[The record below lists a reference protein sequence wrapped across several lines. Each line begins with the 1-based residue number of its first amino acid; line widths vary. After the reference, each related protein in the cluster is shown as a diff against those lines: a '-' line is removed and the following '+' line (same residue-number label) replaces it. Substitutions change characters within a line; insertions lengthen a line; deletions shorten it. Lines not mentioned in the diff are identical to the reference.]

1 MLQEDYEVPKF
12 SLDERTRRWARVRVL
27 MARDRIDAIFAP
39 PNTGM
44 FDMFQANVRY
54 LTGLGG
60 NHSMVAA
67 IFPIE
72 GEVTAITSP
81 DVAKDIWLQR
91 QHWVNDIRNITSGWG
106 FTDTVIARLEE
117 MPGLKRL
124 GVTGLSGNTRFPEGV
139 TSHGIV
145 ERLRQKLPHVELVNA
160 NLLMEEARFVKSEEE
175 IAFMKKADSL
185 VEKAIDVLAREARPG
200 VPENVVYARML
211 ASMIEAG
218 GEIPT
223 MILWSAGWPQPP
235 SNAYMP
241 TRRRLKSGDM
251 IQVEAEARWAGYAAQ
266 NTQPFFIGKAPDE
279 YRAMFAR
286 QQEAVA
292 LCYSLLRPGE
302 AIGNISAKIAAMS
315 DYRFDCSILIH
326 ARGLGDDSPICIY
339 APRDQVMA
347 NWRLQEN
354 SVFIVKPQV
363 SNRDR
368 SKRIYWGD
376 TVVCTADGA
385 ERLGTR
391 PPSIMELE

>member
-1 MLQEDYEVPKF
+1 MPGGDYEVPKF
-12 SLDERTRRWARVRVL
+12 SLDERGRRWARVREL
-27 MARDRIDAIFAP
+27 MRRDGLDAIFAP

-60 NHSMVAA
+60 NHCMVAA
-67 IFPIE
+67 VFPVG

-81 DVAKDIWLQR
+81 DVPKKTWLAR
-91 QHWVNDIRNITSGWG
+91 QDWVSDIRQITSGWG
-106 FTDTVIARLEE
+106 FTDTVIDRLKEIS
-117 MPGLKRL
+117 GLRRL
-124 GVTGLSGNTRFPEGV
+124 GVTGLSGNTRFPEGI

-145 ERLRQKLPHVELVNA
+145 ERLRQGLPHVELVNA
-160 NLLMEEARFVKSEEE
+160 NPLMEEARFIKSDEE
-175 IAFMKKADSL
+175 IAFIKKADLL
-185 VEKAIDVLAREARPG
+185 VEHAIDVLANEARPG

-241 TRRRLKSGDM
+241 TRRPLQAGDM
-251 IQVEAEARWAGYAAQ
+251 IQVEAEARWAGYVAQ

-279 YRAMFAR
+279 YRRMFIR
-286 QQEAVA
+286 QQEAIAV
-292 LCYSLLRPGE
+292 CYDLLRPGE
-302 AIGNISAKIAAMS
+302 TIGNLAARVASMS
-315 DYRFDCSILIH
+315 DDNWDCSILIH

-339 APRDQVMA
+339 APRDNVMA
-347 NWRLQEN
+347 NWRLEEN
-354 SVFIVKPQV
+354 SVFIVKPQI
-363 SNRDR
+363 SNKDR

-376 TVVCTADGA
+376 TVVCTSSGA
-385 ERLGTR
+385 RRLGSR
-391 PPSIMELE
+391 PASIMELG